1 MQSFDSLSLHCRFY
15 PGSCEATHGESLTL
29 MPLVFLKLGVNAM
42 ASANWGVQAC
52 NQVIIE
58 RWRGGWSRM
67 NVLSV
72 GWRSLQQVEFWC
84 EMSSSIKA
92 NHISSSV
99 FWFFFYYYYYGL
111 TQASVFFFSSVDFPA
126 FIVRFTLGTLTLEES
141 RRRTGRYRKLPE
153 KRWKLMVHF
162 DPLKERSIKQMDAF
176 NTVFLKC
183 LASLLKKQ

>member
-1 MQSFDSLSLHCRFY
+1 MQWLVQTGGASLQPSNYWKVERRLEQDEC
-15 PGSCEATHGESLTL
+15 
-29 MPLVFLKLGVNAM
+29 
-42 ASANWGVQAC
+42 
-52 NQVIIE
+52 II
-58 RWRGGWSRM
+58 SRM
-67 NVLSV
+67 KIVAAGGVLVWDELFNKGQSHQ
-72 GWRSLQQVEFWC
+72 LLC
-84 EMSSSIKA
+84 IL
-92 NHISSSV
+92 I
-99 FWFFFYYYYYGL
+99 FFYYYYYGL